1 MGYCHRPF
9 KTRIC
14 FKSSSVVAVLRF
26 GLALRQF
33 ASNKHIGKPCALL
46 LCTNVRTSFTFPR
59 SIADLFCIHRDE
71 IKLFSNSNYLPSRVT
86 SSRYLQSL
94 TIRTSQFHLEVIFSM
109 RYRNFFYKFYTEVS
123 IKIIIPWKYFELRIS
138 SIS

>member
-33 ASNKHIGKPCALL
+33 ASNKHIGKPCAFL
-46 LCTNVRTSFTFPR
+46 LCTSVRISFTFPR
-59 SIADLFCIHRDE
+59 SIADLFCINRDE
-71 IKLFSNSNYLPSRVT
+71 IKPFSNSNYLPNRVT
-86 SSRYLQSL
+86 SRRYLQSL
-94 TIRTSQFHLEVIFSM
+94 IIRTSQLHLEVIFSTL
-109 RYRNFFYKFYTEVS
+109 YRNFFYKFYTKVS
-123 IKIIIPWKYFELRIS
+123 IEIIIPRKYFEL
-138 SIS
+138 